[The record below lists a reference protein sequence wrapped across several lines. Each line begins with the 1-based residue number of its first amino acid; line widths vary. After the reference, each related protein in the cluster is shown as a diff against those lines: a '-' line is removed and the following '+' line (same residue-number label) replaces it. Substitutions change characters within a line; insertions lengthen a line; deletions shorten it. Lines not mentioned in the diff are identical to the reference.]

1 MRLTARNLSSF
12 PALLCAAALAS
23 LACQNSSGTVTGPSN
38 VAAPSGNVTGSWSG
52 TFQSDDMQ
60 SCGGSTASAKF
71 QQVGSTVTGNVVTS
85 ACGVGGLFQGTLQ
98 GNTLMGKIA
107 MEGCVGGGVSG
118 TINGSEISLSI
129 SDLTKP
135 LVTFEKPVLMGGV
148 VTLRR

>member
-1 MRLTARNLSSF
+1 
-12 PALLCAAALAS
+12 
-23 LACQNSSGTVTGPSN
+23 
-38 VAAPSGNVTGSWSG
+38 
-52 TFQSDDMQ
+52 
-60 SCGGSTASAKF
+60 
-71 QQVGSTVTGNVVTS
+71 VVTS

-135 LVTFEKPVLMGGV
+135 LVTFDKAVLAGGV
-148 VTLRR
+148 VILRR

>member
-1 MRLTARNLSSF
+1 MDCLVTTEQGVRTPQSGEPLILADGRRFVFATIENDLRGWWFTAFAHDGRS
-12 PALLCAAALAS
+12 
-23 LACQNSSGTVTGPSN
+23 
-38 VAAPSGNVTGSWSG
+38 
-52 TFQSDDMQ
+52 
-60 SCGGSTASAKF
+60 
-71 QQVGSTVTGNVVTS
+71 
-85 ACGVGGLFQGTLQ
+85 TLQ